1 MEDIV
6 LLQAIERY
14 LDGTMQPAEKAYF
27 EELRKNTP
35 EIDQMV
41 VEHNMFLHQIET
53 YANTLNLK
61 HTLNEIHSKL
71 LSFGEINEGGEVS
84 AKGKVVRMWNKYRK
98 VTAIAACVGG
108 AIALMISGLFA
119 YLSPVNNNQIQQLKR
134 DVEFVKRKQ
143 QDQGSKLNEVASKI
157 PKGAVVTG
165 GGSGFLIDGKG
176 YIITNAHVL
185 DGSSFANVINSNGVE
200 FKAVIAFKD
209 EHKDLAILKIE
220 DADFKTIK
228 TLPYS
233 IKKSGAD
240 LGEEIFTLGYPRND
254 LTFNQGFLST
264 QSGFNGDSSSY
275 QLQISAN
282 PGNSGGPVF
291 NSKGEVIGILST
303 REKQAEGVAFAI
315 KSKNIYKLVEQ
326 LKNTV
331 SDTLFQHIKLPTASL
346 VKGMNRKEQIKKM
359 SDYIFLVQAFNKK

>member
-14 LDGTMQPAEKAYF
+14 LDGSMLPAEKAYF
-27 EELRKNTP
+27 EELRRNTP

-41 VEHNMFLHQIET
+41 VEHNMFLHQMDSYT
-53 YANTLNLK
+53 NTLSLK
-61 HTLNEIHSKL
+61 HTLNDVHAKL
-71 LSFGEINEGGEVS
+71 LSYGEINEGGEVS
-84 AKGKVVRMWNKYRK
+84 TKGKVVRMWNRYRK

-119 YLSPVNNNQIQQLKR
+119 YLSPVNNSQIQELKR
-134 DVEFVKRKQ
+134 EVEYVKSKNKVT
-143 QDQGSKLNEVASKI
+143 DDKLNEVVSKI

-165 GGSGFLIDGKG
+165 GGSGFLIDSKG

-185 DGSSFANVINSNGVE
+185 KGSSFANVTNGNGDD

-209 EHKDLAILKIE
+209 ESKDLAILKIE
-220 DADFKTIK
+220 DEDFKIK
-228 TLPYS
+228 RNLPYA
-233 IKKSGAD
+233 IKKTGAE
-240 LGEEIFTLGYPRND
+240 LGEEIYTLGYPRND

-264 QSGFNGDSSSY
+264 QTGFNGDSSTY

-291 NSKGEVIGILST
+291 NSNGEVVGILST
-303 REKQAEGVAFAI
+303 REKQSEGVAFAI
-315 KSKNIYKLVEQ
+315 KSKSIYKFIEQ
-326 LKNTV
+326 LKNTDN
-331 SDTLFQHIKLPTASL
+331 DTLYQHIKMPSSSSL
-346 VKGMNRKEQIKKM
+346 KGMNRKEQIKKM
-359 SDYIFLVQAFNKK
+359 EDYIFLVQAFNKK